1 MLAPRRRG
9 SVAAMFDSDPHERSA
24 GIRPT
29 ARRALVL
36 EMRRTAMAMQQ
47 VARQRL
53 SEDGMTR
60 PTLEEAHARAD
71 TARGSRSSALLY
83 GPILWWGERA
93 GNADRRRDL
102 LATVHGQVLEVG
114 AGTGLNVPLYP
125 GGLDR
130 LVLTEPEPNMVR
142 RLERRLAR
150 LGLSAEVV
158 RAPAEA
164 LPFDAG
170 TFDTVVSTLVFCTV
184 EDPAAALVEV
194 ARVLRPGGSLLFL
207 EHTRS
212 EEPRLARWQDRLHG
226 PWRSF
231 ADGCN
236 CNRRT
241 LELLE
246 RAGFEVTVIERA
258 AWRRMPAIVRPL
270 VAGRAVTTG
279 RNAGGPE
286 TS

>member
-1 MLAPRRRG
+1 MLARRRRG
-9 SVAAMFDSDPHERSA
+9 SVAAMFDPEPHERSA
-24 GIRPT
+24 GIFPT

-36 EMRRTAMAMQQ
+36 EMRRTAMATQQ

-53 SEDGMTR
+53 REEGVTR
-60 PTLEEAHARAD
+60 PTLEEARARAE
-71 TARGSRSSALLY
+71 TARGARSSAFLY

-93 GNADRRRDL
+93 GNADRRRKL
-102 LATVHGQVLEVG
+102 LATAHGRVLEVG
-114 AGTGLNVPLYP
+114 AGTGLNLPLYP
-125 GGLDR
+125 EGLDR
-130 LVLTEPEPNMVR
+130 LVLTEPERNMAR

-150 LGLSAEVV
+150 LGRSAEVV

-164 LPFDAG
+164 LPFDDGA
-170 TFDTVVSTLVFCTV
+170 FDTVVSTLVLCTV
-184 EDPAAALVEV
+184 EDPAASLAEV
-194 ARVLRPGGSLLFL
+194 ARVLRSGGSLLFL

-246 RAGFEVTVIERA
+246 GAGFEVTVIERA
-258 AWRRMPAIVRPL
+258 AWRRMPPIVRPL
-270 VAGRAVTTG
+270 IAGRAVAAG
-279 RNAGGPE
+279 RHV
-286 TS
+286 S